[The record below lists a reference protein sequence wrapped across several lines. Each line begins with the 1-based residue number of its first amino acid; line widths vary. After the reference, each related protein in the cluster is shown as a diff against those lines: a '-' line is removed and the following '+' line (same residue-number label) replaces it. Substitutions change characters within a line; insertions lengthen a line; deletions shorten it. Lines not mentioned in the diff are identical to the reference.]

1 MKTFVKIARKNEK
14 GSNVTLKAVAIITN
28 VDKEKLHHPELRP
41 RIEGALKDFH
51 LQLEEGEDVHLSRMM
66 GQDVT
71 LDDLDS
77 FKNNCIDVCT
87 IINDLKIPAKEEAA
101 IDEARQVVESATDE
115 EIEFVKSW
123 IEDLK
128 NGELLCV
135 DYMSFWKEGLS
146 PGRISGALMK
156 KLLTAFIQTYGQ
168 QG

>member
-14 GSNVTLKAVAIITN
+14 GSNVTLKAVAIITD
-28 VDKEKLHHPELRP
+28 VDKEKLHHPELRQ
-41 RIEGALKDFH
+41 RIEGVLKDFN
-51 LQLEEGEDVHLSRMM
+51 LQLEEGEDVRFSRMM

-77 FKNNCIDVCT
+77 FEDNCIDVCT
-87 IINDLKIPAKEEAA
+87 IINDFEIPDKEEANSPA
-101 IDEARQVVESATDE
+101 QIVESATDN
-115 EIEFVKSW
+115 EIKFVKAW
-123 IEDLK
+123 LDDLK
-128 NGELLCV
+128 DDELLYV
-135 DYMSFWKEGLS
+135 DYMSFWKDGIS